1 MLADYNVSIF
11 NRFSSITEF
20 SVRFGLLLIDLHTH
34 SYPSSDDSFVTVD
47 ELIDG
52 SKKKGLDGICLTDH
66 DAFWSDEDLT
76 ALTRK
81 HDFLVV
87 GGSELNTD
95 SGHVLVFGL
104 KRYEFGMHKPNALR
118 SFVDQVGGVIIG
130 AHPYRRRLIID
141 SDNNSDYQTEHMIMR
156 AAEDEFFNICDAI
169 EGLNGRGQ
177 PLENRFSIDLANRLG
192 LKVCGGSDAHKLE
205 QIGVAA
211 TEFYNKID
219 CLSDLIT
226 EIKLGKFEAVLM
238 N

>member
-1 MLADYNVSIF
+1 M
-11 NRFSSITEF
+11 
-20 SVRFGLLLIDLHTH
+20 
-34 SYPSSDDSFVTVD
+34 
-47 ELIDG
+47 
-52 SKKKGLDGICLTDH
+52 
-66 DAFWSDEDLT
+66 
-76 ALTRK
+76 TRK
-81 HDFLVV
+81 HDFLVD
-87 GGSELNTD
+87 GGSELNTE